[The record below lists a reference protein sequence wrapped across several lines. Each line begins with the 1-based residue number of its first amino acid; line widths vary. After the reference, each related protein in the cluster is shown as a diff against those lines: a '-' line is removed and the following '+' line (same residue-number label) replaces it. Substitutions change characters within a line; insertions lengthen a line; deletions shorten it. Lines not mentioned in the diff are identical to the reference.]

1 MNYNLLKKIL
11 MKWAF
16 ESKEYEIV
24 KYLYYVDKIGI
35 PVTYLYSLQE
45 KTNYTNIHSF
55 IDKNVSRTS
64 DSKEMI
70 EILSIFKNSKY
81 ERLLEWNNIYGYRFK

>member
-11 MKWAF
+11 MKWAL
-16 ESKEYEIV
+16 ESKEYKIV
-24 KYLYYVDKIGI
+24 KYLYYDRIGI
-35 PVTYLYSLQE
+35 PVKYLYLLQE
-45 KTNYTNIHSF
+45 KTNYTNIKDF
-55 IDKNVSRTS
+55 INKNVSKTS

-81 ERLLEWNNIYGYRFK
+81 ERLVEWNFIYGYRII